1 VYSIVNKIID
11 ILRDLYGDL
20 VKTINL
26 RYSSKENLKEFIYKN
41 SIIEKKNL
49 LLQIFTGICNIEF
62 IRNLV
67 EEIKSILPN
76 IKIIG
81 TTTSGEILDGKAET
95 NSTILAF
102 SVFENTKVVTYFAEG
117 EDSSQIAEKLIT
129 QFNDN
134 LSAKVAITF
143 TYMGVDGKEYIDT
156 FSNYDKN
163 LIVAGGLAG
172 DNANFTNTIV
182 FTENNIQNNG
192 GVIAL
197 LYNEELKVITNACF
211 GWKNIGK
218 TMTITKANKNIVY
231 EIDGEKAIDIYK
243 KYLGE
248 QSIKELVNIATE
260 FPLIIKKRGI
270 NIPRAVLAKND
281 DGSLL
286 FAGSLFVGDK
296 VNFSYGDVQTIL
308 NESKT
313 SIHSSESIFIYS
325 CMARLKILGES
336 VNLELLPLA
345 NISSVSG
352 FFTYGEF
359 YSDLN
364 LENHELLNQTMTI
377 LSLSEGVK
385 QNEIVKTNNKEIII
399 KDKRNITMQA
409 LSHLASQTSKELE
422 EINEVLKEK
431 IEIEVRKNRIKDK
444 IMFQQSKLAQMG
456 EMIGSIAHQW
466 RQPLNTLSINIQK
479 LEFDYEDKIIDN
491 KYIDNFINKNEK
503 TIDFMSKTIDDF
515 RNFFKLD
522 KKREL
527 FKVKEAIKESI
538 AILGVQLVNNDIKIE
553 IIGKE
558 FTNNNFKNEFQQVI
572 LNIVNNAKYALI
584 ERNIKNKKITII
596 LKDKKIIIKDNAGG
610 IPKDIIDR
618 VFEPYFT
625 TKEPGN
631 GTGIGLYMSKMIIE
645 NNMNGKLSVMNF
657 KDCAVFTIYLGE

>member
-1 VYSIVNKIID
+1 M
-11 ILRDLYGDL
+11 
-20 VKTINL
+20 KTINL

-49 LLQIFTGICNIEF
+49 LLQIFTGICDIEF

-67 EEIKSILPN
+67 EEIKSILPDIN
-76 IKIIG
+76 IIG

-129 QFNDN
+129 QFDDN

-431 IEIEVRKNRIKDK
+431 IQIEVRKNRIKDK

-538 AILGVQLVNNDIKIE
+538 AILGVQLVNNDIKVE
-553 IIGKE
+553 VIGNE